1 MKKLFKD
8 MVIDD
13 EFILLFYAAVLPF
26 MLIAYLIPVVLKC
39 NEFDFAAY
47 KNAYMYYMIFEF
59 VLFSLSIIHIKTDE
73 KFSPKS
79 ILKNF
84 FSILL
89 FCIINIPFIFV
100 IFICGNIS
108 IMNFAAVLFI
118 QLIFGMAVISFKNVL
133 EMNSKSSR
141 YAEYITHF
149 IVFFTDILSLAFL
162 YIYYKYSNAVI
173 TTVYDKRIPKVFFL
187 NPLFTAGGYI
197 NKEITNYT
205 QIGILPLIYCC
216 IFWSAIAFMNILI
229 LCCRYKKQKERM

>member
-1 MKKLFKD
+1 MRKLFKN
-8 MVIDD
+8 MVIADG
-13 EFILLFYAAVLPF
+13 FILIFYAAVLSF
-26 MLIAYLIPVVLKC
+26 MLLAYLIPVVLKC

-59 VLFSLSIIHIKTDE
+59 VLFSFSIIHIKTDE
-73 KFSPKS
+73 NFSPKS

-89 FCIINIPFIFV
+89 FCIINIPLIFV

-187 NPLFTAGGYI
+187 NPLLTAGGYI

-205 QIGILPLIYCC
+205 QIGALPFIYCC
-216 IFWSAIAFMNILI
+216 IFWSVIAFINIII
-229 LCCRYKKQKERM
+229 LCCRYKKREERM